1 MSGQV
6 SREFLQQAMRAAGCT
21 GDLDAALKFPALRI
35 ALENTAAL
43 LQQIHKTATNS
54 PPRFDAKRAAAG
66 DLD

>member
-1 MSGQV
+1 MPVQI
-6 SREFLQQAMRAAGCT
+6 SRDLLQQAMRAARCT
-21 GDLDAALKFPALRI
+21 GDLDVALNFPALRI

-43 LQQIHKTATNS
+43 LQQRHLVAPHK